1 MLKNAV
7 LYGRIILLALPF
19 NTLQLLFQSF
29 CVTAEKPKLGLG
41 VTVLSGITNM
51 VLDAVLVISLPQE
64 YKLAGAAVATALSQ
78 VVGGGVPLL
87 YFAKKNSSILRLGKC
102 RFDGRILLRA
112 CVNGSSEFMSNIS
125 MNLVGMLYNLQLLHY
140 AGEDGVAA
148 YGVMMYVSMIF
159 SAAFIGYSI
168 GIAPVVGYH
177 DGAKNHSELQGLLKK
192 SLLMIGMFGVAMVAA
207 AEALAWPLA
216 RLFVGYDPEL
226 TRLTAEGFRI
236 FGLCFFFMGY
246 AIFSSGFFTALNDG
260 VTSAIISFLR
270 TLVFQVAAV
279 LLLSSLWGI
288 TGIWISIIVAKFMA
302 VLLSALFLMIK
313 RIKYHYWAG

>member
-1 MLKNAV
+1 MKS
-7 LYGRIILLALPF
+7 ALI
-19 NTLQLLFQSF
+19 TG
-29 CVTAEKPKLGLG
+29 AA
-41 VTVLSGITNM
+41 SGIGKACAQRM
-51 VLDAVLVISLPQE
+51 
-64 YKLAGAAVATALSQ
+64 
-78 VVGGGVPLL
+78 
-87 YFAKKNSSILRLGKC
+87 AKEG
-102 RFDGRILLRA
+102 
-112 CVNGSSEFMSNIS
+112 
-125 MNLVGMLYNLQLLHY
+125 
-140 AGEDGVAA
+140 
-148 YGVMMYVSMIF
+148 YGV
-159 SAAFIGYSI
+159 
-168 GIAPVVGYH
+168 VVA
-177 DGAKNHSELQGLLKK
+177 DVN
-192 SLLMIGMFGVAMVAA
+192 MAA

-288 TGIWISIIVAKFMA
+288 TGIWISIIVAEFMA